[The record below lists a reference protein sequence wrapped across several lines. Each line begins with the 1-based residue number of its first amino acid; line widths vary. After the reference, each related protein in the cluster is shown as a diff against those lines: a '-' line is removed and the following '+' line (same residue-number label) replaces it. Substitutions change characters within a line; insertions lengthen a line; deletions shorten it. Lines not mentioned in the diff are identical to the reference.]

1 MFRYLRRQGFHQKLF
16 DVSNAAIFNAIK
28 SYKSFLEMFISE
40 TRLLK
45 GFKNVTK
52 NRENAVIAYILQQN
66 GLKLGCFSR
75 LFHDA
80 ILNGLFCEALY
91 DVL

>member
-16 DVSNAAIFNAIK
+16 DGSIVASFNAIK

-45 GFKNVTK
+45 GFNNVTK
-52 NRENAVIAYILQQN
+52 NRENAVIPYRAMGGIIDTLSCYLILKSNFCRNQI
-66 GLKLGCFSR
+66 GLT
-75 LFHDA
+75 
-80 ILNGLFCEALY
+80 
-91 DVL
+91 

>member
-28 SYKSFLEMFISE
+28 LYKSFLEMFI
-40 TRLLK
+40 RLLK

-52 NRENAVIAYILQQN
+52 NRKNAVIAYILQQN
-66 GLKLGCFSR
+66 GLKLGWFSR
-75 LFHDA
+75 PFHDA
-80 ILNGLFCEALY
+80 ILKGLFREALY